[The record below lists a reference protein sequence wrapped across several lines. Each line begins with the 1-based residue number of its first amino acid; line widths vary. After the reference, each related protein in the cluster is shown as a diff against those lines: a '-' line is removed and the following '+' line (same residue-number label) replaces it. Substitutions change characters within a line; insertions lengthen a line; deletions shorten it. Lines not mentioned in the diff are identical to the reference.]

1 MTVPAEQR
9 TRDADADVDAAVDV
23 VIVGAGPAGL
33 TLANIL
39 GLQGVH
45 TLVVDERETLIDYP
59 RGVGLDDESLRTF
72 QSIGLVDR
80 VLPHTVPNQILRFFD
95 GNRRLLAEMAP
106 PDARFGWPKRNGFVQ
121 PMVDAEL
128 YAGLDRFD
136 CVEVRFGHRMHTCVE
151 TTDDVTVE
159 FADGER
165 AVRARYV
172 VGCDGGRSATRRL
185 MGVSFDGT
193 TSSTRWLVVDCAN
206 DPLGHPNSEV
216 GADPRRPYVSIAIA
230 HGIRRFEFMI
240 HPDETDQEAD
250 DPAFVR
256 RMLGQLVPHPER
268 VEMIRHRVYTHHS
281 RIASSFRK
289 GRLLLAGDAAHLMP
303 VWQGQ
308 GYNSGIRDAANL
320 GWKLAA
326 VVTGNAGDE
335 LLDTYDVERRKHAR
349 AMIDLS
355 TMVGRVISPTNRRVA
370 ALRDRVIHAASVVPT
385 LKRYVLEMRFKPMP
399 RYQQGA
405 VCHPEGGS
413 PDSPTGTLFIQPRV
427 DTRDTQ
433 NAMLDDVL
441 GTGFAVLCWS
451 NNLRAVLGEAAFR
464 HWKAL
469 GAKFVEARP
478 MTQLPWTGHD
488 DPEVVIVG
496 DRTGA
501 LKSWFDV
508 HPDSVLFL
516 RPDRCIAGAC
526 IAQRAPE
533 MSEALTRVLHLT
545 QGGGSG
551 TDGATTDGKSH
562 RAVLHVA
569 QSASES
575 SGTVTRTPR

>member
-1 MTVPAEQR
+1 MSIEA
-9 TRDADADVDAAVDV
+9 DV
-23 VIVGAGPAGL
+23 VIVGAGPSGL

-39 GLQGVH
+39 GLQGVR
-45 TLVVDERETLIDYP
+45 TLVVEERDTLIDYP
-59 RGVGLDDESLRTF
+59 RGVGLDDEALRTF

-95 GNRRLLAEMAP
+95 AKRRLLAEMAP

-128 YAGLDRFD
+128 FGGLERFD
-136 CVEVRFGHRMHTCVE
+136 HIEVRFGHRMENCVE
-151 TTDDVTVE
+151 TADGVTVD
-159 FADGER
+159 FGDGQKP
-165 AVRARYV
+165 VHARYV
-172 VGCDGGRSATRRL
+172 VGCDGGRSVTRGL

-216 GADPRRPYVSIAIA
+216 GADPARPYVSISIA

-240 HPDETDQEAD
+240 HGDETDEQAE

-256 RMLGQLVPHPER
+256 RMLAQLVPHPER
-268 VEMIRHRVYTHHS
+268 VDIIRHRVYTHHS
-281 RIASSFRK
+281 RIAGAFRK
-289 GRLLLAGDAAHLMP
+289 GRLMLAGDAAHLMP

-326 VVTGNAGDE
+326 VVNGHADDA

-355 TMVGRVISPTNRRVA
+355 TLVGRVISPTNRRVA
-370 ALRDRVIHAASVVPT
+370 SLRDRVIHAASVVPS
-385 LKRYVLEMRFKPMP
+385 LKRYILEMRFKPMP
-399 RYQQGA
+399 RYEQGA
-405 VCHPEGGS
+405 VCHLEPRSEA
-413 PDSPTGTLFIQPRV
+413 SPTGTLFVQPRV
-427 DTRDTQ
+427 DTREAQ
-433 NAMLDDVL
+433 NVLLDDVL

-451 NNLRAVLGEAAFR
+451 NNPRAFLGDEAFDG
-464 HWKAL
+464 WKAL
-469 GAKFVEARP
+469 GAKFVVARP
-478 MTQLPWTGHD
+478 MTQLHWTGHD
-488 DPEVVIVG
+488 DPDVVIVG

-501 LKSWFDV
+501 LKTWFDSNT
-508 HPDSVLFL
+508 DSVLFL

-533 MSEALTRVLHLT
+533 LSASLFKVLHLT

-551 TDGATTDGKSH
+551 SH
-562 RAVLHVA
+562 GDTGPLLYVA
-569 QSASES
+569 QPATEP
-575 SGTVTRTPR
+575 SGTVAGTP

>member
-1 MTVPAEQR
+1 MTSSLGEIEE
-9 TRDADADVDAAVDV
+9 VDV

-39 GLQGVH
+39 GLQGVR
-45 TLVVDERETLIDYP
+45 TLVVDERDRLIDYP

-72 QSIGLVDR
+72 QAIGLVDR

-95 GNRRLLAEMAP
+95 AKRQLLAEMAP

-128 YAGLDRFD
+128 YRGLERFD
-136 CVEVRFGHRMHTCVE
+136 HVEVRFSHRMHNCSE
-151 TTDDVTVE
+151 TFDGVTVE
-159 FADGER
+159 FDGGQP
-165 AVRARYV
+165 AVRGRYV

-193 TSSTRWLVVDCAN
+193 TSSTRWLVVDIAN

-240 HPDETDQEAD
+240 HPDETDEEAD

-256 RMLGQLVPHPER
+256 KMLAQLIPYPER
-268 VEMIRHRVYTHHS
+268 VDMIRHRVYTHHS
-281 RIASSFRK
+281 RIAASFRE
-289 GRLLLAGDAAHLMP
+289 GRLMLAGDAAHLMP

-326 VVTGNAGDE
+326 VVTGKAGAA
-335 LLDTYDVERRKHAR
+335 LLDSYDIERRKHAR

-355 TMVGRVISPTNRRVA
+355 TMVGRVISPTNTKVA
-370 ALRDRVIHAASVVPT
+370 ALRDRIIHAASAVPT

-405 VCHPEGGS
+405 VHHGEHAAPN
-413 PDSPTGTLFIQPRV
+413 SPTGTLFIQPRV
-427 DTRDTQ
+427 DLRDNQ
-433 NAMLDDVL
+433 NVLLDDVL
-441 GTGFAVLCWS
+441 GPGFAILCWS
-451 NNLRAVLGEAAFR
+451 NNLRAVLGQDAFEQ
-464 HWKAL
+464 WKAL
-469 GAKFVEARP
+469 GAKFIEARP
-478 MTQLPWTGHD
+478 MTQLHWPGHD
-488 DPEVVIVG
+488 DPDVAVVG

-501 LKSWFDV
+501 LKAWFDV
-508 HPDSVLFL
+508 YTDSVLFI
-516 RPDRCIAGAC
+516 RPDRCIASAC

-533 MSEALTRVLHLT
+533 VSTALFLALHLNAT
-545 QGGGSG
+545 PRQGGGS
-551 TDGATTDGKSH
+551 DSH
-562 RAVLHVA
+562 GPERDSAVLHVA
-569 QSASES
+569 QPAAEP
-575 SGTVTRTPR
+575 SGTVTGTP

>member
-1 MTVPAEQR
+1 MGIEA
-9 TRDADADVDAAVDV
+9 DV
-23 VIVGAGPAGL
+23 VIVGAGPSGL

-39 GLQGVH
+39 GLQGVR
-45 TLVVDERETLIDYP
+45 TLVVEERDTLIDYP
-59 RGVGLDDESLRTF
+59 RGVGLDDEALRTF

-95 GNRRLLAEMAP
+95 AKRRLLAEMAP

-128 YAGLDRFD
+128 FGGLARFD
-136 CVEVRFGHRMHTCVE
+136 HVEVRFGHRMENCVE
-151 TTDDVTVE
+151 TAAGVTVD
-159 FADGER
+159 FGEGQEP
-165 AVRARYV
+165 VHARYV
-172 VGCDGGRSATRRL
+172 VGCDGGRSVTRRL

-216 GADPRRPYVSIAIA
+216 GADPARPYVSISIA

-240 HPDETDQEAD
+240 HGDETDEQAE

-256 RMLGQLVPHPER
+256 RMLAQLVPHPER
-268 VEMIRHRVYTHHS
+268 VDIIRHRVYTHHS
-281 RIASSFRK
+281 RIAGAFRK
-289 GRLLLAGDAAHLMP
+289 GRLMLAGDAAHLMP

-326 VVTGNAGDE
+326 VVNGHADDA

-355 TMVGRVISPTNRRVA
+355 TLVGRVISPTNRRA
-370 ALRDRVIHAASVVPT
+370 ASLRDRVIHAASVVPS
-385 LKRYVLEMRFKPMP
+385 LKRYILEMRFKPMP
-399 RYQQGA
+399 RYEQGA
-405 VCHPEGGS
+405 VCHLEPRPEN
-413 PDSPTGTLFIQPRV
+413 SPTGTLFIQPRV
-427 DTRDTQ
+427 DTRE
-433 NAMLDDVL
+433 ARHVLLDDVL
-441 GTGFAVLCWS
+441 GTGFGVLCWS
-451 NNLRAVLGEAAFR
+451 NNPRAFLGDEAFDG
-464 HWKAL
+464 WKAL
-469 GAKFVEARP
+469 GAKFVVARP
-478 MTQLPWTGHD
+478 MTQLHWTGHD
-488 DPEVVIVG
+488 DPDVVIVG

-501 LKSWFDV
+501 LKTWFDINT
-508 HPDSVLFL
+508 DSVLFL

-533 MSEALTRVLHLT
+533 LSASLFKVLHLT
-545 QGGGSG
+545 QGGGN
-551 TDGATTDGKSH
+551 GATGP
-562 RAVLHVA
+562 LLYVA
-569 QSASES
+569 QPTTES
-575 SGTVTRTPR
+575 SGTVAGTP

>member
-1 MTVPAEQR
+1 MTEQ
-9 TRDADADVDAAVDV
+9 VDV
-23 VIVGAGPAGL
+23 AVVGAGPSGL

-39 GLQGVH
+39 GLQGVR
-45 TLVVDERETLIDYP
+45 TLIVEERDTLIDYP
-59 RGVGLDDESLRTF
+59 RGVGLDDEALRTF

-95 GNRRLLAEMAP
+95 AKRRLLAEMAP

-128 YAGLDRFD
+128 CGGLDRFD
-136 CVEVRFGHRMHTCVE
+136 HVGVRWGHRMENCVE
-151 TTDDVTVE
+151 TPDGVTLE
-159 FADGER
+159 FADGKEP
-165 AVRARYV
+165 VRARYV

-193 TSSTRWLVVDCAN
+193 TSSTRWLVVDVAN

-216 GADPRRPYVSIAIA
+216 GADPKRPYVSISIA
-230 HGIRRFEFMI
+230 HGIRRFEFLI
-240 HPDETDQEAD
+240 HDDESDELAD

-256 RMLGQLVPHPER
+256 RMLAQRVPHPER
-268 VEMIRHRVYTHHS
+268 VDIIRHRVYTHHS
-281 RIASSFRK
+281 RIAGSFRR
-289 GRLLLAGDAAHLMP
+289 GRLMLAGDAAHLMP

-326 VVTGNAGDE
+326 VINGQAGDA
-335 LLDTYDVERRKHAR
+335 LLDTYDIERRKHAR

-370 ALRDRVIHAASVVPT
+370 ALRDRVIHGASLVPT

-405 VCHPEGGS
+405 VFHAENS
-413 PDSPTGTLFIQPRV
+413 PDNSPTGTLFIQPRV
-427 DTRDTQ
+427 DTRTDQ
-433 NAMLDDVL
+433 NVLLDDVL
-441 GTGFAVLCWS
+441 GAGFAVLCWS
-451 NNLRAVLGEAAFR
+451 NNLRAVLGDEAFSR
-464 HWKAL
+464 WKAL
-469 GAKFVEARP
+469 GASFVEARP
-478 MTQLPWTGHD
+478 MTQLYWTGHD
-488 DPEVVIVG
+488 DADVTVVG

-508 HPDSVLFL
+508 FTDSVLFV

-533 MSEALTRVLHLT
+533 LSTSLFDVLCLT
-545 QGGGSG
+545 QEGGSI
-551 TDGATTDGKSH
+551 SH
-562 RAVLHVA
+562 GETGPVLHVA
-569 QSASES
+569 QSATEP
-575 SGTVTRTPR
+575 SGTVAGSS